1 MQHEKYFSLK
11 IIPKCDGETSPI
23 SFSKT
28 LKLSMSLDQ
37 QLEILYNLFLLYVQ
51 VDDYQNILKLRC

>member
-37 QLEILYNLFLLYVQ
+37 QFEILYNLFLLYVQ
-51 VDDYQNILKLRC
+51 VDD